1 MKKTLLLCLGIFILI
16 VMLLLIHDNK
26 IENNILYSWSM
37 SALTDNELLDVID
50 KYHISTIYQ
59 DFSTEYLKSH
69 DDTFMIYMK
78 NKKVEVYH
86 LCGEKEWALEKNAI
100 SMKKEIDKVVA
111 YNQTSSY
118 KIKGIVFD
126 VEPYQNE
133 KNIEE
138 NFDFSLYVSN
148 MKKAYKYSKSKGL
161 KMVIAIPIWF
171 DNINEKLL
179 KKLIKDGCDEISLM
193 NYNIKYTKEH
203 MKKELKY
210 AKKYNKSINTIY
222 EINFKDDNYFSNYK
236 EIDKDFEKLQEYY
249 GYEKLRKAY
258 HHYDKMK
265 ED

>member
-1 MKKTLLLCLGIFILI
+1 MKKILLLSLGIFLLI
-16 VMLLLIHDNK
+16 VILLLFQDDK

-37 SALTDNELLDVID
+37 SALTDNELLDIID
-50 KYHISTIYQ
+50 KYHISTLYQ
-59 DFSTEYLKSH
+59 DFSTEYLKGQE
-69 DDTFMIYMK
+69 DTFMIYMK

-100 SMKKEIDKVVA
+100 SMKKEIDKVVT
-111 YNQTSSY
+111 YNQSSSY

-148 MKKAYKYSKSKGL
+148 MRKAYKYSKSKGL
-161 KMVIAIPIWF
+161 EMVIAIPIWF

-179 KKLIKDGCDEISLM
+179 EELIKDCCDEISLM

-203 MKKELKY
+203 MQKELEY
-210 AKKYNKSINTIY
+210 AKKYHKSINTIY
-222 EINFKDDNYFSNYK
+222 EINFGDDNYFSSYK
-236 EIDKDFEKLQEYY
+236 EIDKDFEKLQAYY

>member
-1 MKKTLLLCLGIFILI
+1 MKKILVLLIGILLLST
-16 VMLLLIHDNK
+16 MLLLFQNK
-26 IENNILYSWSM
+26 NIETNILYSWNM
-37 SALTDNELLDVID
+37 SALTDNELLDIID

-59 DFSTEYLKSH
+59 DFSSKYLKEQ

-78 NKKVEVYH
+78 NKNVEVYH
-86 LCGEKEWALEKNAI
+86 LCGEKEWALEENAT
-100 SMKKEIDKVVA
+100 SMKQEIDKVVT
-111 YNQTSSY
+111 YNQKSSY

-133 KNIEE
+133 KNIED

-148 MKKAYKYSKSKGL
+148 MKKAYKYSKNKGL

-179 KKLIKDGCDEISLM
+179 KELIKDGCDEISLM

-203 MKKELKY
+203 MQKELEY

-222 EINFKDDNYFSNYK
+222 EINFKDDNYFSSYK
-236 EIDKDFEKLQEYY
+236 EIDKDFEKLKEYY
-249 GYEKLRKAY
+249 SYEKLRKAY

-265 ED
+265 EE